1 MTGLNYTVSRAVGRA
16 GESLSDGQVATTT
29 GAILTVDSSVNV
41 MVRSATFFNTN
52 AATQTLNIYV
62 TRSGGTRRQLYQT
75 SVAQNASYDLLSSG
89 EVMCLSSGDVLEADT
104 TTTTA
109 VDYLITGIAEDVG

>member
-1 MTGLNYTVSRAVGRA
+1 MTGQVYTVSRAVGRG
-16 GESLSDGQVATTT
+16 GESLADGQVATTT
-29 GAILTVDSSVNV
+29 GAILTVDDSINV
-41 MVRSATFFNTN
+41 MIRSATFFNTN

-75 SVAQNASYDLLSSG
+75 SIAQNASYDLLSSG
-89 EVMCLSSGDVLEADT
+89 EVLCLSGGDALEADT

-109 VDYLITGIAEDVG
+109 VDFLITGLTEDVG